1 MKRIIILI
9 AILGFAYAGISAR
22 AHNRSLSIAKAN
34 AIVNADQVGE
44 PTAPLLASLKN
55 FVKTHTGSSV
65 KLTLGGSYARA
76 QTSAQDSTK
85 SQEITGQLYAE
96 GQATCA
102 SKADSLVQARCV
114 QAYVTARLKALS
126 IPAAATPPNPNDYII
141 SYVAPSLAADTA
153 TAMGLLS
160 LLSLIGGFFW
170 ILPKKKH
177 I

>member
-1 MKRIIILI
+1 MKRVIILI

-22 AHNRSLSIAKAN
+22 AHNRSQSIAKAN

-44 PTAPLLASLKN
+44 PTAPLLTSLKS
-55 FVKTHTGSSV
+55 FVMTHTGSSV

-76 QTSAQDSTK
+76 QAAAQASTK

-114 QAYVTARLKALS
+114 QAYVSARLKALA
-126 IPAAATPPNPNDYII
+126 IPTPVTPPNPNDYIM
-141 SYVAPSLAADTA
+141 SYTAPAIAADTA
-153 TAMGLLS
+153 SAMAALS

-170 ILPKKKH
+170 ILPKKRNV
-177 I
+177 